1 MHDLVSSSTHCVE
14 ESVWLTLRHSGR
26 KATKRQRK
34 AEGVD
39 VESEDEGTDVES
51 EDEGDHMLI
60 RVN

>member
-1 MHDLVSSSTHCVE
+1 MVHDLVSSSTHCVE
-14 ESVWLTLRHSGR
+14 ESVWLMLRHSGR

-51 EDEGDHMLI
+51 ED
-60 RVN
+60 VC

>member
-39 VESEDEGTDVES
+39 VESEDEGKS